1 MLTTAACPDASRKR
15 RLSEEMIQQPSPRE
29 ARGKVFLKLR
39 GKSLLLVGMRG
50 PGKDCSR
57 VATARSKT
65 RGSGQLPH
73 KLRAEPRT
81 RVARRGP
88 DYWIRKRNVTSFV
101 ILQSV
106 ILQDL
111 ILLGALRLIV
121 IHRRRIEMK
130 GIILL
135 CGFLAALLVGAGL
148 AISAQ
153 EAAKHAITFDDMI
166 ELHRIAEPQVSPDGK
181 WVAYT
186 VATPDM
192 EANRNASN
200 IWMVSTSGGSAMQLT
215 QSGHDSSPVWS
226 PDGKTLAFLSA
237 RGGEAHALTKLST
250 GVDMVKWSPDGKT
263 ITFTSSAYPDCK
275 DEDCNSKR
283 DAEKEKSKVK
293 AHVAEHLLYRHWT
306 HWNDGKRSHLFVAPA
321 DGSAAPRDLTPGAN
335 YDVPPDERSGPGD
348 INFSPDGKEMCFTA
362 VTDKMEAI
370 STNGDLF
377 IVPVAGGEAKRIT
390 TQPGFDGNPVY
401 SPDGKYIAYHAQLTA
416 EYEAD
421 RWRVMLFDRQTGKIE
436 NLSEAFDRSAN
447 GLAWSPDSKTIYFT
461 AEDETLQ
468 PVYSIPA
475 CSCGLPIKVI
485 TEGFNTAISLS
496 ADGKT
501 LIFERTSLT
510 MPGEIFASSSDGSN
524 VRQLT
529 HQNEPILAALAM
541 NAPETFWFDGA
552 AATKVQAML
561 IRPPKFDAAKK
572 YPLLVLLH
580 GGPQTMW
587 SNAWGYRWN
596 AQVFSAAGYVTLMI
610 NRRGSTG
617 YGQKFTDEITN
628 DWGGKAYVDVMNGVD
643 FTLKKY
649 PFVDGTRMAAAGGS
663 YGGYMADWIVTHT
676 GRFKAIVS
684 HASVYDKVAMY
695 ATEELWFEEHDMQGT
710 PWTNPES
717 YRKWAPVTYAGELGK
732 FKTPTLVIAGERD
745 YRVPYTQS
753 LEFFSALQRQEVPSK
768 LVVFPDE
775 GHWVLKPQNSQFW
788 YKTFLDWLAA
798 YVK

>member
-1 MLTTAACPDASRKR
+1 
-15 RLSEEMIQQPSPRE
+15 
-29 ARGKVFLKLR
+29 
-39 GKSLLLVGMRG
+39 
-50 PGKDCSR
+50 
-57 VATARSKT
+57 
-65 RGSGQLPH
+65 
-73 KLRAEPRT
+73 
-81 RVARRGP
+81 
-88 DYWIRKRNVTSFV
+88 V

-106 ILQDL
+106 ILPGP
-111 ILLGALRLIV
+111 ILQETLRLIV
-121 IHRRRIEMK
+121 FYRRRIEMK
-130 GIILL
+130 GVNLR
-135 CGFLAALLVGAGL
+135 CGFLGALLLGAGL
-148 AISAQ
+148 AVSAQ
-153 EAAKHAITFDDMI
+153 EAARHPITFDDMI
-166 ELHRIAEPQVSPDGK
+166 KLHRVSEPQVSPDGK
-181 WVAYT
+181 WVVYT

-200 IWMVSTSGGSAMQLT
+200 IWMVPTTGGSATQLT
-215 QSGHDSSPVWS
+215 QSGHDSSPVW
-226 PDGKTLAFLSA
+226 PRDGKTLAFLSS
-237 RGGEAHALTKLST
+237 RGGESQVYLLSMEGGEAHALTKLST
-250 GVDMVKWSPDGKT
+250 GADMVKWSPDGKA
-263 ITFTSSAYPDCK
+263 IAFTSSVYPDCK
-275 DEDCNSKR
+275 DDDCNSKR

-306 HWNDGKRSHLFVAPA
+306 HWNDGKRSHLFVVPA

-348 INFSPDGKEMCFTA
+348 INFSTDGKEICFTA

-377 IVPVAGGEAKRIT
+377 IVSVAGGEAKRIT

-401 SPDGKYIAYHAQLTA
+401 SPDGKFIAYHAQLTP
-416 EYEAD
+416 EYESD
-421 RWRVMLFDRQTGKIE
+421 RWRVMLYDRQRGKID
-436 NLSEAFDRSAN
+436 NLSEGFDRSAN
-447 GLAWSPDSKTIYFT
+447 ELAWSPDSKTIYFT
-461 AEDETLQ
+461 AENETQQ
-468 PVYSIPA
+468 PVYAMAARAGAEPKKI
-475 CSCGLPIKVI
+475 I
-485 TEGFNTAISLS
+485 TDTYNTAISFS

-501 LIFERTSLT
+501 LVFERTSLT
-510 MPGEIFASSSDGSN
+510 MPAEIFAAASDGSN

-529 HQNEPILAALAM
+529 HQNGPILAGLEM

-552 AATKVQAML
+552 EGTKVQAML
-561 IRPPKFDAAKK
+561 ISPPKFDATKK
-572 YPLLVLLH
+572 YPLLVVLH

-596 AQVFSAAGYVTLMI
+596 AEVFSAAGYVTLMI

-628 DWGGKAYVDVMNGVD
+628 DWGGKAYTDVMNGVD
-643 FTLKKY
+643 YTLKKY
-649 PFVDGTRMAAAGGS
+649 PFIDGTRMAAAGGS
-663 YGGYMADWIVTHT
+663 YGGYMADWIATHT

-775 GHWVLKPQNSQFW
+775 GHWILKPQNAQFW
-788 YKTFLDWLAA
+788 YKTFLDWVAT